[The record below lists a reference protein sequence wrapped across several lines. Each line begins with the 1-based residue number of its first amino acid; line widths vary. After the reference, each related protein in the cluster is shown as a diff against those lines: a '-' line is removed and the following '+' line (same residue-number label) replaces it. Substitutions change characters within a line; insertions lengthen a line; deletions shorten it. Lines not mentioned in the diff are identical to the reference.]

1 MGVLPVLNMRV
12 GRKKEGGADPGGDM
26 DPALKALCLEVIGG
40 DVDSE
45 RFAWLLIETGVNVE
59 GPEWE
64 MANRLLERRET
75 IHSLTRKFG
84 ETLQ

>member
-1 MGVLPVLNMRV
+1 
-12 GRKKEGGADPGGDM
+12 M
-26 DPALKALCLEVIGG
+26 DPALKALCLEVIDG

-45 RFAWLLIETGVNVE
+45 RFSWLLIETGVQVE

-64 MANRLLERRET
+64 MANRLLGRREEVK
-75 IHSLTRKFG
+75 SLSQKFG